1 MSQTNSALMSI
12 ITQYTKQFVDR
23 ISELENENN
32 QLKQKVDVVPSGLKA
47 EFDKLTERHSELK
60 ISYAE
65 IERENTKLRQDMNQL
80 ISQQDSLQSDIAK
93 HFQQVFSGF
102 TTKQTEQLNTPR
114 KTSSVK
120 FSSVP
125 PSQKPIYREAKATTK
140 LLNTEY
146 ESDSSDSE
154 TDDEMPALV
163 PISDDESS
171 NFAPRKLRFDV
182 RPGQDPNKSF
192 GQSPYSDSE
201 PIKLNISEILH
212 KDDESSEDEDEN
224 DNYET
229 ILKQI
234 ITEGLMSGLENIN
247 RSPHNAARLNIARA
261 NSRNAKRNRPYSASK
276 KHRPSMHHQQSR
288 AAQTENP
295 NENTNPFK
303 FNFMFP
309 QQPHTQGLNSNAQGL
324 NSNAQGLNNN
334 SQGHTNQNQT
344 HSQEAELVQKILES
358 LFTPNK

>member
-32 QLKQKVDVVPSGLKA
+32 QLKQKVDVAPTGLKA
-47 EFDKLTERHSELK
+47 DFDKLTERHSELK

-80 ISQQDSLQSDIAK
+80 IAQQDSLQSDIAK

-102 TTKQTEQLNTPR
+102 ATKQTEHVHTPR
-114 KTSSVK
+114 KSSNVK

-125 PSQKPIYREAKATTK
+125 PSQTPLYREAKATTK

-154 TDDEMPALV
+154 TDYEMPV
-163 PISDDESS
+163 PISDDESV
-171 NFAPRKLRFDV
+171 NCAPRKLRFDV
-182 RPGQDPNKSF
+182 RAGQDPNKSF
-192 GQSPYSDSE
+192 AQSQSQSQSPYSDSE

-212 KDDESSEDEDEN
+212 KDDDSSDEED

-234 ITEGLMSGLENIN
+234 ITEGLMSGLENMN
-247 RSPHNAARLNIARA
+247 RSPHNAARLNMARA
-261 NSRNAKRNRPYSASK
+261 NSRSSKRNRPCSASK
-276 KHRPSMHHQQSR
+276 KHRPSMPHQQSR
-288 AAQTENP
+288 TAQTE

-303 FNFMFP
+303 FNFRFP
-309 QQPHTQGLNSNAQGL
+309 QQPHVYGLNSNAQA
-324 NSNAQGLNNN
+324 N
-334 SQGHTNQNQT
+334 TNQNQT

>member
-32 QLKQKVDVVPSGLKA
+32 QLKQKVGSVPSGLKA

-80 ISQQDSLQSDIAK
+80 IAQQDSLQSDIAK
-93 HFQQVFSGF
+93 HFQQVFSDF
-102 TTKQTEQLNTPR
+102 KTKQTEQVHTPR
-114 KTSSVK
+114 KTSNVK

-125 PSQKPIYREAKATTK
+125 PSQTPLYREAKATTK

-154 TDDEMPALV
+154 TGDEMPELIPV
-163 PISDDESS
+163 NSDESS
-171 NFAPRKLRFDV
+171 HCGPRKLRFDV
-182 RPGQDPNKSF
+182 RAGQDPNKSF
-192 GQSPYSDSE
+192 AQSQSPYSDSE
-201 PIKLNISEILH
+201 PLKLNLSEILH
-212 KDDESSEDEDEN
+212 KDDDSSDDED

-247 RSPHNAARLNIARA
+247 RSPHNTARLNIARA
-261 NSRNAKRNRPYSASK
+261 NSKSAKRNRPCSASK
-276 KHRPSMHHQQSR
+276 KHRPSMPHQQSR
-288 AAQTENP
+288 TVQTEN
-295 NENTNPFK
+295 ENPFK
-303 FNFMFP
+303 FNFRFP
-309 QQPHTQGLNSNAQGL
+309 QPTQAHTQGLNSN
-324 NSNAQGLNNN
+324 SPDR
-334 SQGHTNQNQT
+334 TNQNQT
-344 HSQEAELVQKILES
+344 HNQEAELVQKILES